1 MAQGTYRGTYETGD
15 PRAAAQAKA
24 MGATIGGDG
33 WWYKDGRKLSH
44 KEADALANS
53 TGTAVDNAHQQW
65 GTGGLVDR
73 NRNFVG
79 NALKNVAPIAG
90 VLTGGVGGVLLGGL
104 GAAAGAGIR
113 KGTNIGNIAKTG
125 VENAMLTS
133 GGQNLAASF
142 GYNGPMSAVSQAA
155 KAAPTRLAMAPAA
168 RLAGMGSGPGVSS
181 LGQAPP
187 LSLASPSST
196 SGTDMGFFGKLG
208 KGLKGMFTGGDAN
221 KKSPWENA
229 LAVGQGAYD
238 AYSGYKKDRAAEASD
253 RRMGDYYNRAG
264 DQREAESLRNYGLDA
279 AKEARDARIQ
289 SLSEEDRK
297 RILMIM
303 QNRDEELSPVREQLM
318 KAIMGGDST
327 LFGGSVMKGLG
338 SKGYI

>member
-15 PRAAAQAKA
+15 PRAAAQARA
-24 MGATIGGDG
+24 MGVTIGPDG

-142 GYNGPMSAVSQAA
+142 DYNGPMSAVSQAA
-155 KAAPTRLAMAPAA
+155 KAAPPRLATAPAA

-196 SGTDMGFFGKLG
+196 SGNDMGFF
-208 KGLKGMFTGGDAN
+208 KGLGSGLKKMFTGGG
-221 KKSPWENA
+221 KSPWLNA
-229 LAVGQGAYD
+229 LEVGTGAYD
-238 AYSGYKKDRAAEASD
+238 AYSGYKKDRAAED
-253 RRMGDYYNRAG
+253 NDKGMRDYYNRIV

-303 QNRDEELSPVREQLM
+303 QNRDAELSPVREQLM

>member
-1 MAQGTYRGTYETGD
+1 MPQGTYRGTYETGD

-24 MGATIGGDG
+24 MGVTIGPDG

-53 TGTAVDNAHQQW
+53 TGTAVDSAHQQW
-65 GTGGLVDR
+65 GTGGFVDR

-142 GYNGPMSAVSQAA
+142 GYNEPMSAVSQAA
-155 KAAPTRLAMAPAA
+155 KAAPTRLATAPAA

-196 SGTDMGFFGKLG
+196 SSTNMTFLKKLG
-208 KGLKGMFTGGDAN
+208 NRLKDMFTGSGDAN
-221 KKSPWENA
+221 KKSPWQTA
-229 LAVGQGAYD
+229 LEVGTGAYD
-238 AYSGYKKDRAAEASD
+238 AYSNRQRDEGTR
-253 RRMGDYYNRAG
+253 DYQKRTI
-264 DQREAESLRNYGLDA
+264 DQREAESLRNYGLEA
-279 AKEARDARIQ
+279 AKEARNARIQ
-289 SLSEEDRK
+289 ALSEEDRK
-297 RILMIM
+297 RLLMIM
-303 QNRDEELSPVREQLM
+303 QNRDAELSPVREQLM
-318 KAIMGGDST
+318 KAIMGRDST